1 MDTEKNDCCFMDMGD
16 PEFARIYAR
25 ESIVENF
32 LNDVDRFMQDRGIS
46 RAELAR
52 RVGCD
57 PATVTRIMQRT
68 QKLTVAKMSDI
79 AYELGLNLQINLT
92 NFSVTK

>member
-1 MDTEKNDCCFMDMGD
+1 VDTEKNDCCFMDMGD

-25 ESIVENF
+25 ESVVEDF
-32 LNDVDRFMQDRGIS
+32 LDKVDQFMQDRGIS

-52 RVGCD
+52 KVGCT
-57 PATVTRIMQRT
+57 PATIMRIMQRT
-68 QKLTVAKMSDI
+68 QELTVEKMSDI